1 MRCRVPFFRPVA
13 LFLATLLWCVP
24 PARAVVVPISFDE
37 LVTRAERVFLGRV
50 VDLRARWDRRRMG
63 PLIVTRVVFQ
73 IDAVYH
79 GSETSTTSIDIVGG
93 TIDDETLTVSDT
105 PTFNIGD
112 RDVLFI
118 AGNQLRG
125 NPIVGSTAGRFRVV
139 RNEVSG
145 IDSVRTHE
153 GRAFRSVQE
162 LGLLEPAPSGSA
174 MDLRE
179 FEANIRARVAAR
191 R

>member
-1 MRCRVPFFRPVA
+1 M
-13 LFLATLLWCVP
+13 LLWCVV
-24 PARAVVVPISFDE
+24 PARAVVVPLSFDE
-37 LVTRAERVFLGRV
+37 LVTRAEHVFLGRV
-50 VDLRARWDRRRMG
+50 VDLRARWDQHRMG

-73 IDAVYH
+73 VETVYH
-79 GSETSTTSIDIVGG
+79 GAESSTTSIDIVGG

-105 PTFNIGD
+105 PTFKIGD

-125 NPIVGSTAGRFRVV
+125 NPIVGSTAGRFRIV
-139 RNEVSG
+139 RNDVAG
-145 IDSVRTHE
+145 TDSVRTHE
-153 GRAFRSVQE
+153 GRAFRTVQE
-162 LGLLEPAPSGSA
+162 LGVLDPGFGGSA

-179 FEANIRARVAAR
+179 FESNIRARFAAR